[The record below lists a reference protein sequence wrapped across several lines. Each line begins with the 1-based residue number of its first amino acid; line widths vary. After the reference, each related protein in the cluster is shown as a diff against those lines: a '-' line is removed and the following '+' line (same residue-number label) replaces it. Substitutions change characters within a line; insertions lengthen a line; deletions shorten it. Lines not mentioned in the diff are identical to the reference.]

1 MKLFAYNDK
10 LYNKNEFGS
19 FTIVARQ
26 LNKFFLKHGLLG
38 DINDPSTFVVYPD
51 VFETQQRWQRQIPLL
66 ACEYSLMPNIVIQ
79 KLKTYNPLVL
89 AISDFA
95 KNNIINSGY
104 KNVKTAHLASDKD
117 IWFETGEEK
126 FSKFTYL
133 TINSSN
139 ERSGLEE
146 LIPAFIEFSKDKDVQ
161 LIIKDGKN
169 ESFSKY
175 VSSLGCEKI
184 IYIDKPLTEDSIRS
198 LYNKSHLFLYANH
211 TTSFGMNPMD
221 SVLCGTPAVVTFGS
235 ALKEFIPEW
244 TQPIKIKTE
253 MKIIDSRAIKE
264 WQSKGINVF
273 PEQFLNL
280 FSCQIYGERVS
291 MQSILESLDYSFI
304 NYSLYQDIVKKHK
317 DFVLKNFTWDHTINK
332 IIEEIELYAKM
343 ESK

>member
-10 LYNKNEFGS
+10 LYNGNEFGS

-26 LNKFFLKHGLLG
+26 LNKFFSKHNLLG
-38 DINDPSTFVVYPD
+38 DINDPKTFVVYPE
-51 VFETQQRWQRQIPLL
+51 VFDTEQRWERQIPLL
-66 ACEYSLMPNIVIQ
+66 ACEYSLTPNIVIQ
-79 KLKTYNPLVL
+79 KLKKYNPLVL

-104 KNVKTAHLASDKD
+104 EKVSSVHLGSDKD

-133 TINSSN
+133 TVNSSN

-146 LIPAFIEFSKDKDVQ
+146 LIPAFIEFSKNIDAQ

-169 ESFSKY
+169 EAFAKY
-175 VSSLGCEKI
+175 VESLKCEKI
-184 IYIDKPLTEDSIRS
+184 IYINKPLTECSIRT
-198 LYNKSHLFLYANH
+198 LYNKSHLFLYTNH

-221 SVLCGTPAVVTFGS
+221 SVLCGTPAIVTLGS

-244 TQPIKIKTE
+244 SQPIKIKTE
-253 MKIIDSRAIKE
+253 MKVIDSYAIKE

-273 PEQFLNL
+273 PEHFLNL
-280 FSCQIYGERVS
+280 FSGQIYGERVIR
-291 MQSILESLDYSFI
+291 QNILESLHHSFI
-304 NYSLYQDIVKKHK
+304 NYSLYQDIVREHK
-317 DFVLKNFTWDHTINK
+317 EIVLKNFTWDNTINK
-332 IIEEIELYAKM
+332 IKEEIEAYAKM
-343 ESK
+343 ELE